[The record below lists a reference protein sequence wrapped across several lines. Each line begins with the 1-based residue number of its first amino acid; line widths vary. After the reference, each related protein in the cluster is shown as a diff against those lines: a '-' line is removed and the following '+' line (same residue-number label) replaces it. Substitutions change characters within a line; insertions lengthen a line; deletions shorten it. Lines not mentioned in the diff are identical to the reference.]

1 MRAYFKFIAII
12 FNVLFIT
19 SFLWGIEFKNLSLS
33 GHYMGLYDVLYS
45 IEVPD
50 TLSKNR
56 QFDAAANLDVLWQ
69 IHKQVRGNIQFQM
82 GTGFGSLSFAASAIV
97 VTDLNVEIDIHPK
110 FQLTVG
116 SFDTPFGA
124 ETPYLTNNA
133 NSLENSFY
141 INTLFYGAFAGTD
154 LGTLNTIGVKG
165 VWSGRLG
172 ELSGA
177 ITNGTDESAYNPDG
191 NFGFVLSGISAPVW
205 NSFKGGLSL
214 IYSADSSKSGSSGTA
229 TNFSGMLIDALFEPE
244 KNMFIRGYAGLMNYD
259 DNNGATKDDV
269 WVWKLEGRYPI
280 AKGYLAARISTW
292 LPSETGSDSIAT
304 APKIPEAG
312 TGWRVRQIQPL
323 GNQQVYRYQLGFGW
337 PVFEGMYFKME
348 AFYDYHAQ
356 KYQNDVIDILGI
368 IVGLNAQF

>member
-19 SFLWGIEFKNLSLS
+19 SFLWGNEFKNLSLS
-33 GHYMGLYDVLYS
+33 GHYMGLYDVLYP
-45 IEVPD
+45 IEAPD

-124 ETPYLTNNA
+124 DTPYLTNNA

-292 LPSETGSDSIAT
+292 LPSETGSDSAAT

-312 TGWRVRQIQPL
+312 TGWRTRQIQPL
-323 GNQQVYRYQLGFGW
+323 GNQKVYRYQLGFGW
-337 PVFEGMYFKME
+337 PVFEGMYFKTE

-356 KYQNDVIDILGI
+356 KYQNDVIDIPGI